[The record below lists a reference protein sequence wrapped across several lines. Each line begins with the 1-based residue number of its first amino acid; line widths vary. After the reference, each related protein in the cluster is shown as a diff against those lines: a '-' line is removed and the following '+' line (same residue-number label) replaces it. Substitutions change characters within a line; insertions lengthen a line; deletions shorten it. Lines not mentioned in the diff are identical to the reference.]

1 MNRLLPKALV
11 AFMLTMSTATYSM
24 GQVAAQQPQNMAQ
37 AGQQPAGARGDQ
49 RTVPL
54 MNPQQAVQAGIAQVR
69 QQPFPALPAAEQ
81 QFVDQV
87 LSVWEQ
93 RTAQVD
99 KYVCQFKR
107 WQYDPTQ
114 FAESFYSQSSGE
126 LRFMAPDKAS
136 FVINKLETIFDKKS
150 NPHIYKEDPRNP
162 HGEYW
167 ICDGEWVFIRDRN
180 LKKEVRIQL
189 PPSMRGQNI
198 PNSPLPFLFGVK
210 AAELKQ
216 RYWIRDVTKI
226 AAPPGGTTV
235 WLEAWPKR
243 ADDAGNYSRVQIVL
257 DRKDILPAA
266 LIVFLPQWT
275 PQQQFKEIF
284 EFTNRE
290 IPQANLWNA
299 VKEKVFNQA
308 FIPTKL
314 DSSWTIEEE
323 PFIPPQ
329 QQPGAP
335 GRVAQPPVQNQ
346 LNR

>member
-1 MNRLLPKALV
+1 MNRLLPQALL
-11 AFMLTMSTATYSM
+11 AFVIPFSIPLC
-24 GQVAAQQPQNMAQ
+24 VLH
-37 AGQQPAGARGDQ
+37 GQQPAAMQNGGQPTQQPGAAQNGQ

-54 MNPQQAVQAGIAQVR
+54 MTAQQAVQAGVAQVR
-69 QQPFPALPAAEQ
+69 QQPFPALNAADQ

-87 LSVWEQ
+87 LDVWEK

-126 LRFMAPDKAS
+126 LRYMAPDKAS
-136 FVINKLETIFDKKS
+136 FVISKLETIFDKKS
-150 NPHIYKEDPRNP
+150 NPHKYKEDPRNP

-226 AAPPGGTTV
+226 AAPPGGNTV

-243 ADDAGNYSRVQIVL
+243 PDDAGNYSRVQIVL

-284 EFTNRE
+284 EFTDRQ
-290 IPQANLWNA
+290 IPAANLWNA
-299 VKEKVFNQA
+299 VKQKVFNQA

-329 QQPGAP
+329 QQPVG
-335 GRVAQPPVQNQ
+335 GQRVAQPPVQNQ
-346 LNR
+346 INR